1 MNKFKAFLVFC
12 ILTSL
17 FAVKAIAAET
27 DDFHY
32 IGIELPL
39 TTSKVDESSVGN
51 HVPRVPAKQLSISI
65 DGTNLY
71 LYGQFNDITLSL
83 IGDDCAE
90 YTENLSAG
98 AYVVSLPSYL
108 SGIYELQLNDGVYLY
123 TCTLNL

>member
-1 MNKFKAFLVFC
+1 MNKFKVFLLFC

-17 FAVKAIAAET
+17 FAVKAIAAEP
-27 DDFHY
+27 DDFNY
-32 IGIELPL
+32 IGVELPL
-39 TTSKVDESSVGN
+39 TSSKVDESSVGN
-51 HVPRVPAKQLSISI
+51 HLPRIPAKQLSISI

-83 IGDDCAE
+83 IGDDGVE
-90 YTENLSAG
+90 YTEDLYAG

-108 SGIYELQLNDGVYLY
+108 NGIYELQLNDGVYLY

>member
-71 LYGQFNDITLSL
+71 LYGQFNDIMLSL
-83 IGDDCAE
+83 IGDDGAE
-90 YTENLSAG
+90 YTENLSAS

>member
-1 MNKFKAFLVFC
+1 MKRFRAFLVFC
-12 ILTSL
+12 IFISL
-17 FAVKAIAAET
+17 FAVKATAVEP
-27 DDFHY
+27 DEFHY
-32 IGIELPL
+32 IGMELPL

-65 DGTNLY
+65 DVTSLY
-71 LYGQFNDITLSL
+71 LYGQFNYITLSL
-83 IGDDCAE
+83 IGDGGVE

-108 SGIYELQLNDGVYLY
+108 SGMYELQLNDGVYLY

>member
-71 LYGQFNDITLSL
+71 LYGQFNDIMLSL
-83 IGDDCAE
+83 IGDDGAE

>member
-51 HVPRVPAKQLSISI
+51 HVLRVPAKQLSISI

-71 LYGQFNDITLSL
+71 LYGQFNDIMLSL
-83 IGDDCAE
+83 IGDDGAE
-90 YTENLSAG
+90 YTENLSVG

>member
-83 IGDDCAE
+83 IGDDGAE

-108 SGIYELQLNDGVYLY
+108 SGIYELQLDDGVYLY